1 MSGVD
6 GLELLKPVRPGLEAA
21 LEDPDISEIMI
32 NGPGNMWIEG
42 HGRLLQI
49 ADAGVTT
56 PGRRLSVVGPPA
68 LEPGRHPRAM
78 LMTWKKSESRPICRR
93 RWPRKRERS
102 LRKAVRPISTTFWRR
117 RFGDSL
123 NLTPTI

>member
-6 GLELLKPVRPGLEAA
+6 GLQLLKPVRPGLEAA
-21 LEDPDISEIMI
+21 LEDADISEIMI